1 MKYLVLFLFLLVM
14 SSDVN
19 AAYNAVSDMA
29 QERMLS
35 DDPCPINPWIV
46 IGIIVLMYIMY
57 GLYKKRIRMEDLFNF
72 IIICFDVILITLINI
87 FGYVPTPLLIISG
100 MYIFFVCVERISNWN
115 DYVKRFNGLDKE

>member
-1 MKYLVLFLFLLVM
+1 MKYLILLFALFMV
-14 SSDVN
+14 SNVN

-46 IGIIVLMYIMY
+46 IGIIVLMYVMY
-57 GLYKKRIRMEDLFNF
+57 GLFKKRIKINDLFDF
-72 IIICFDVILITLINI
+72 IFICFDVILITLINI

-100 MYIFFVCVERISNWN
+100 MYIFCVCLCRLSNWN